1 MDWLVDI
8 FTSGGLG
15 AITGLAG
22 GLITKHI
29 ERKEKANERGFL
41 LKKQELDLKELE
53 LEQAHETAMADKQ
66 MERAQVEGNIKIEH
80 AEVGAFTESQKTV
93 GKLTGF
99 LRAVRPAI
107 TFYLLF
113 VSTILTVIVWNRV
126 GGLSSFTPEQLTDLL
141 REMIATI
148 LFLTVTAVAWWFG
161 SRGGNLK

>member
-80 AEVGAFTESQKTV
+80 A
-93 GKLTGF
+93 
-99 LRAVRPAI
+99 
-107 TFYLLF
+107 
-113 VSTILTVIVWNRV
+113 
-126 GGLSSFTPEQLTDLL
+126 
-141 REMIATI
+141 
-148 LFLTVTAVAWWFG
+148 
-161 SRGGNLK
+161 